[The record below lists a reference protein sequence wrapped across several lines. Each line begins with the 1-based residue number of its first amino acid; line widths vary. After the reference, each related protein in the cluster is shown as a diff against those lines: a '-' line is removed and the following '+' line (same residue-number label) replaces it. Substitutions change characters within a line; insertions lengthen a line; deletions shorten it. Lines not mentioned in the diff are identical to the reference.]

1 MLSLYLLER
10 KKEMSE
16 QKSFKMRVKEEAI
29 RCSKIY
35 KGLLVD
41 YDYLLCS
48 EVFANANYYIIQGH
62 EDNYEHLTG
71 VGTKMSAA
79 EFFEKC
85 YDGTLEE
92 DDFSF
97 QKRHESEKNVKG
109 AVRDK
114 IRVLPDIAGLFNS
127 NTVVEE
133 GFHQNSIACSFAAEG
148 ITFTMGFICDGLS
161 KPKTLLRGKKLNPKR
176 TGALELVLRRK
187 RGEDKFDEILVGNE
201 DILKKFGNKVRT
213 QLSDA
218 LLRVVNPAPAAEN
231 KDAEVEQAK
240 FELLAEMVKEKQIE
254 IEVAASKVQ
263 ISVEEFS
270 LRMNKIQNHE

>member
-1 MLSLYLLER
+1 MFL
-10 KKEMSE
+10 
-16 QKSFKMRVKEEAI
+16 
-29 RCSKIY
+29 
-35 KGLLVD
+35 
-41 YDYLLCS
+41 
-48 EVFANANYYIIQGH
+48 NADYYIIQGH

-71 VGTKMSAA
+71 VGTRISAA
-79 EFFEKC
+79 EFFERC
-85 YDGTLEE
+85 YDGTLKE

-97 QKRHESEKNVKG
+97 QKRHEPGKTVKG

-114 IRVLPDIAGLFNS
+114 IRVLPDIAGIFSS

-161 KPKTLLRGKKLNPKR
+161 KPKTLLRGKKLNPNR

-187 RGEDKFDEILVGNE
+187 RGEDKFDEILVGDE
-201 DILKKFGNKVRT
+201 DILKKYGNKVQA
-213 QLSDA
+213 QLSDD
-218 LLRVVNPAPAAEN
+218 LLRAVDSTLAEQN
-231 KDAEVEQAK
+231 NDAEVELVK

-254 IEVAASKVQ
+254 IEVAASKIQ

-270 LRMNKIQNHE
+270 LRMDKTQNKE